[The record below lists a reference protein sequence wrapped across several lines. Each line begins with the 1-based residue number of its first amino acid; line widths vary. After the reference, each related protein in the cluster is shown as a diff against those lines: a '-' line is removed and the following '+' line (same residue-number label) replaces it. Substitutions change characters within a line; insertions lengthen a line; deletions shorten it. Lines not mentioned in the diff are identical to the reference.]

1 MGGENNLVVVGAGIS
16 GLTVAFHLSRAAAGP
31 GPGPAMKPLVVEAS
45 DKVGGAIQTL
55 RRDGWTFEQGPNT
68 VLSSRPAVG
77 RLIEEAGLGP
87 VTLTARPASKRRYLW
102 KGDRLQPLPGG
113 PPAFL
118 STSLFSIGAKLRLLK
133 EPWIGRPPEG
143 TEESIAQFVRRRLGP
158 EFLDYAVGP
167 FVSGVYAGDPER
179 LSVRWAVSRIWGLE
193 HEHGSLIR
201 GALARRKGPQP
212 GGGMISMR
220 DGLEMLPRRLA
231 EAIEEAGGAVRTGV
245 RCRGIEALGGG
256 SGFRVALEDGT
267 GGAVETI
274 EAARVVLAVPAD
286 AAAALLGNLTAGA
299 SAAIADIP
307 YAPVVVASYGFPRAS
322 VRHPLDGFG
331 FLAPRKESLRVLG
344 CLFPSS
350 LFPDRAP
357 EDCVALASFAGGRT
371 DPEILELDD
380 EALHRTFLGDLDRSL
395 GLSGGPIFRELRR
408 WPRAIP
414 QYEVGHGRY
423 VALAARIEVDH
434 PGLYLSGNWTGG
446 VSVPDCIQTATEL
459 AERIVGEPGTAD
471 G

>member
-1 MGGENNLVVVGAGIS
+1 MGGEHQVVVVGAGIS
-16 GLTVAFHLSRAAAGP
+16 GLTVAFHLSRADAGR
-31 GPGPAMKPLVVEAS
+31 GVKPIVVEAA
-45 DKVGGAIQTL
+45 DRVGGAIRTL

-77 RLIEEAGLGP
+77 RLIEEAGLEP

-102 KGDRLQPLPGG
+102 KGERLQPLPGR

-118 STSLFSIGAKLRLLK
+118 STRLFSLGAKLRLLK

-220 DGLEMLPRRLA
+220 DGLETLPRRLA
-231 EAIEEAGGAVRTGV
+231 EAIEETGGQVRTGV
-245 RCRGIEALGGG
+245 RCRAIERAAGG
-256 SGFRVALEDGT
+256 GFRVILEPGADGAT
-267 GGAVETI
+267 ETI
-274 EAARVVLAVPAD
+274 EAERVVVAVPAD
-286 AAAALLGNLTAGA
+286 AAAALLDDLTGGA
-299 SAAIADIP
+299 SAPIAGIP

-350 LFPDRAP
+350 LFPGRAP
-357 EDCVALASFAGGRT
+357 EDHVALAAFAGGRT
-371 DPEILELDD
+371 DPDILELDD
-380 EALHRTFLGDLDRSL
+380 KTLHETILGDLDRAV
-395 GLSGGPIFRELRR
+395 GLSGRPVFQELRR

-423 VALAARIEVDH
+423 VELAARIEADH

-459 AERIVGEPGTAD
+459 AERMVSERTAAA